1 MTQISWLP
9 CFKKSITVKDNKMTY
24 FFMMA
29 VLLNIMP
36 GPAMFY
42 VMHHSIQKNNR
53 RTLLSLIGIE
63 CGTFVH
69 TIAATLGLTVLLIK
83 IPFFLIG
90 SQYLCAVFLIYLGAS
105 ALKKETLKPANNFYF
120 VSKDYFIF
128 CKGVIINLLN
138 PKVLLFFMAIL
149 PQCITID
156 APDVKYQTFLLG
168 FLFCLFGII
177 IRGVISIILMITLP
191 NQLKNPSGK
200 ISWLD
205 KSMHS
210 LFILFG
216 VLLLTWPK

>member
-1 MTQISWLP
+1 
-9 CFKKSITVKDNKMTY
+9 MTY
-24 FFMMA
+24 FLMMA

-42 VMHHSIQKNNR
+42 VMHHSMQKNSR
-53 RTLLSLIGIE
+53 RTLLSLFGIE

-83 IPFFLIG
+83 IPFFLVG
-90 SQYLCAVFLIYLGAS
+90 AKYLCALFLIYLGAS
-105 ALKKETLKPANNFYF
+105 AFKKQTLKQTNNFYLT
-120 VSKDYFIF
+120 SKDYFIF
-128 CKGVIINLLN
+128 CKGMIINLLN

-156 APDVKYQTFLLG
+156 APDATYQIFLLG
-168 FLFCLFGII
+168 SLFCLFGAL
-177 IRGVISIILMITLP
+177 IRGIIGISLLIYLP
-191 NQLKNPSGK
+191 VRRANSTEKM
-200 ISWLD
+200 SWLD

-216 VLLLTWPK
+216 VILLTWSK

>member
-1 MTQISWLP
+1 
-9 CFKKSITVKDNKMTY
+9 MTY
-24 FFMMA
+24 FLMMA

-42 VMHHSIQKNNR
+42 VMHHSMQKNSR
-53 RTLLSLIGIE
+53 RTLLSLFGVE

-69 TIAATLGLTVLLIK
+69 TIAATIGLTVLLIK

-90 SQYLCAVFLIYLGAS
+90 AKYLCALFLIYLGAS
-105 ALKKETLKPANNFYF
+105 ALKKKTLKSTNNFSLT
-120 VSKDYFIF
+120 SKDYSIF

-149 PQCITID
+149 PQCIAID
-156 APDVKYQTFLLG
+156 APDAKYQIFVLG
-168 FLFCLFGII
+168 SLFCLFGVL
-177 IRGVISIILMITLP
+177 IRGIISIALMITLP
-191 NQLKNPSGK
+191 EQRANPSGK

-216 VLLLTWPK
+216 VILLTWSK

>member
-1 MTQISWLP
+1 
-9 CFKKSITVKDNKMTY
+9 MTY
-24 FFMMA
+24 FLMMA

-42 VMHHSIQKNNR
+42 VIHHSMQKNSR
-53 RTLLSLIGIE
+53 RTFLSLFGIE

-90 SQYLCAVFLIYLGAS
+90 AKYLCALFLIYLGAS
-105 ALKKETLKPANNFYF
+105 ALKKQTLKPVNNFYL

-156 APDVKYQTFLLG
+156 APDAKYQIFLLG
-168 FLFCLFGII
+168 SLFCLFGVI
-177 IRGVISIILMITLP
+177 IRGLISIVLLTVLP
-191 NQLKNPSGK
+191 AQRVNSTEKM
-200 ISWLD
+200 SWLD
-205 KSMHS
+205 KSIHS
-210 LFILFG
+210 LFILCG
-216 VLLLTWPK
+216 IILLIWSK